1 MSYPR
6 WFLGIQSKKDPGH
19 VMTEVYKALLSIGC
33 TWYAVNNYR
42 ILCAWQVPSYS
53 PPKMHYLGR
62 NVPQNA
68 VEIPLSSGSG
78 IPRNMLTQK
87 RQYDDV
93 SCGPAPGIMEVS
105 PDYSSNVVL
114 GSSPMS
120 PNTRGA
126 LQQLEGV
133 NLKSPKS
140 YEINRTA
147 AGSYES
153 ARGIAFTGGAHYT
166 DMEHSD
172 SPPSRELGISM
183 SSVES
188 NNAGDGVV
196 GSKILRMDTNPDGNS
211 TVKVALS
218 LYNVQQHIYLLDF
231 QKSEV
236 NHIN

>member
-1 MSYPR
+1 
-6 WFLGIQSKKDPGH
+6 
-19 VMTEVYKALLSIGC
+19 MTEVYKALLSIGC

-42 ILCAWQVPSYS
+42 ILCAWQVPSSS

-62 NVPQNA
+62 NIPQNA
-68 VEIPLSSGSG
+68 VEIPQSASGV

-93 SCGPAPGIMEVS
+93 SSSTAGIMEI
-105 PDYSSNVVL
+105 SSDPSQNVIL

-120 PNTRGA
+120 PNTRVA
-126 LQQLEGV
+126 LQQFEGI

-140 YEINRTA
+140 YDNNRTA

-153 ARGIAFTGGAHYT
+153 ARGIAFAGAHQA
-166 DMEHSD
+166 DMDHSD

-188 NNAGDGVV
+188 NMAGEGAM

-236 NHIN
+236 TIC